1 MRIKTI
7 SSTTD
12 LILEILEG
20 KTLELFK
27 PVPINVAFNAVYSEY
42 TILPLK
48 NLNFGP
54 IQFNEQ
60 KTRNFEIKNDG
71 LFEFTFNVFDYANE
85 EMRKRL
91 KAEQDEIK

>member
-1 MRIKTI
+1 MRLKTI
-7 SSTTD
+7 ASTTH

-27 PVPINVAFNAVYSEY
+27 PVSINVAFNAVYSEY

-54 IQFNEQ
+54 I
-60 KTRNFEIKNDG
+60 
-71 LFEFTFNVFDYANE
+71 
-85 EMRKRL
+85 
-91 KAEQDEIK
+91 